1 MDVVQIETAG
11 VVGLGT
17 MGAGIA
23 EVLARAGLRVHAVEI
38 DDGLLAAGRG
48 RIEQSLQRA
57 ADRGRLES
65 AEHRATLDRL
75 VFTTSRSDLADADLV
90 VEAVPERLDVK
101 AELFR
106 EIDGICPA
114 ETVLATNTSS
124 LSVTAI
130 AAATNRPGRVIGL
143 HFFNPAPVM
152 RLVEIVD
159 TVLVDAD
166 VVDAAKELVER
177 CGKTPVAVG
186 DRAGF
191 VANALLL
198 PYLNDAARVVETGQ
212 ASVAA
217 VDAAMTELAGLPM
230 GPLALMDLIGLDV
243 CLPILDVLWDEFRSP
258 RYAATPL
265 LRRLTTA
272 GHLGRKTGRGWYAYN
287 QGAEPVPSIGVGT
300 DAAYDGTALLTAH
313 LADAVRMAEERYA
326 TPEDIDTAMRLG
338 CGYPQ
343 GPFGLLAAAGADVEE
358 TVRRTAAER

>member
-1 MDVVQIETAG
+1 MELVQIETAG

-23 EVLARAGLRVHAVEI
+23 EVLARAGLRVHAVEL
-38 DDGLLAAGRG
+38 DEGLMDAGRA
-48 RIEQSLQRA
+48 RIELSLQRA
-57 ADRGRLES
+57 ADRGRLGADEQQ
-65 AEHRATLDRL
+65 ATLGRL
-75 VFTTSRSDLADADLV
+75 AFTIARADLADADVV
-90 VEAVPERLDVK
+90 VEAVPERLEVK
-101 AELFR
+101 AALFR
-106 EIDGICPA
+106 EVDEICPP

-130 AAATNRPGRVIGL
+130 AAATRRPGRVIGL

-166 VVDAAKELVER
+166 VVDAARALVER
-177 CGKTPVAVG
+177 CGKSPVAVG

-198 PYLNDAARVVETGQ
+198 PYLNHAARVVETGQ
-212 ASVAA
+212 GSVAA

-243 CLPILDVLWDEFRSP
+243 CLPILDVLWEEFRSP
-258 RYAATPL
+258 RYAAAPL

-272 GHLGRKTGRGWYAYN
+272 GFLGRKTGRGWYSYA
-287 QGAEPVPSIGVGT
+287 GGEPVPAAGRDEPTVY
-300 DAAYDGTALLTAH
+300 DATELLVAH
-313 LADAVRMAEERYA
+313 LADAVRMADERYA
-326 TPEDIDTAMRLG
+326 TVDDIDTAMRLG
-338 CGYPQ
+338 CGYPN
-343 GPFGLLAAAGADVEE
+343 GPFALLDSAGTDVQAA
-358 TVRRTAAER
+358 VRRTATER

>member
-23 EVLARAGLRVHAVEI
+23 EVLARAGLRVHALEI
-38 DDGLLAAGRG
+38 DESLLAAGRG

-57 ADRGRLES
+57 ADRGRLS
-65 AEHRATLDRL
+65 AEEHQATLERL
-75 VFTTSRSDLADADLV
+75 AFTTRRDDLADADLV

-101 AELFR
+101 AALFR
-106 EIDGICPA
+106 EIDAICPP

-130 AAATNRPGRVIGL
+130 AAATDRPGRVVGL

-159 TVLVDAD
+159 TVLIDSD
-166 VVDAAKELVER
+166 VVDAARALAER

-198 PYLNDAARVVETGQ
+198 PYLNHAARVVETGQ
-212 ASVAA
+212 ASVRA

-258 RYAATPL
+258 RYAAAPL

-272 GHLGRKTGRGWYAYN
+272 GHLGRKTGRGWYRYD
-287 QGAEPVPSIGVGT
+287 GAEPVPAIGGDSET
-300 DAAYDGTALLTAH
+300 AYDATDLLVAH
-313 LADAVRMAEERYA
+313 LADAVRMSEERYA
-326 TPEDIDTAMRLG
+326 TSEDIDTAMRLG
-338 CGYPQ
+338 CGYPN
-343 GPFGLLAAAGADVEE
+343 GPFALLETAGSDVDHA
-358 TVRRTAAER
+358 VRRAVEQR